1 MRQIFNALLK
11 YKNTSL
17 FLGLLFISL
26 LIVNQRSFYHKSVFS
41 KIGLGISSYFYGVSK
56 GVSDY
61 FNLRKTNEDLVK
73 ENNKLKALELI
84 YFQNQVLKQKTLD
97 TFDFEV
103 LSTKIIKNSFN
114 KANNFVE
121 MLLYEQIKCVAIGCG
136 VAKCFL
142 GMDISSVNDTVK
154 IVKES
159 VLGVGIYPNT
169 CSNQPLEEC
178 FGHSHA
184 LVLDTRIG

>member
-17 FLGLLFISL
+17 FLGLLFISF

-41 KIGLGISSYFYGVSK
+41 AIGLGISSNFYGVSK

-61 FNLRKTNEDLVK
+61 LNLRKTNVDLVK

-97 TFDFEV
+97 TFNFEV
-103 LSTKIIKNSFN
+103 TSAKIIKNSF
-114 KANNFVE
+114 
-121 MLLYEQIKCVAIGCG
+121 Q
-136 VAKCFL
+136 
-142 GMDISSVNDTVK
+142 
-154 IVKES
+154 
-159 VLGVGIYPNT
+159 
-169 CSNQPLEEC
+169 
-178 FGHSHA
+178 
-184 LVLDTRIG
+184 